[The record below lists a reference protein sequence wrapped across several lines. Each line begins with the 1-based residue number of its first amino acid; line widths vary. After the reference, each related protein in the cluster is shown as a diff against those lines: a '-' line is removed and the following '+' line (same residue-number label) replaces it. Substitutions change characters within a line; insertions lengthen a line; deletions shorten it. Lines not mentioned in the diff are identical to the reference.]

1 MSELFRHL
9 SHKVSEIVGSPAAF
23 LVAVILIATWGATG
37 VLFDFSNTWQ
47 LVINTGTTILTFLIV
62 FLIQNTQN
70 RDAKAI
76 HIKLD
81 ELLRAMG
88 NARNSFVDVE
98 ELSDGELER
107 IEAEFR
113 DFSERARRA
122 AEGRRNRT
130 SIKNAKND

>member
-88 NARNSFVDVE
+88 SARNSFVDVE

-122 AEGRRNRT
+122 AERRRNRT

>member
-88 NARNSFVDVE
+88 SARNSFVDVE

-122 AEGRRNRT
+122 SERRRNRT